1 MESLDAKSSL
11 FKLFNKFGVVKDV
24 YIPSKRRKVTNSRF
38 GFVRFDCHVAS
49 DMVVQKTN
57 GLLVDDKVLAVK
69 YAAYDRSVPSMRRPQ
84 ANSEALNPNRGKGIV
99 SHIGHKSFAE
109 ALQGDSTMVDVKA
122 SMTVKANEDGHG
134 WLYDSIII
142 RLNLDFSINSIR
154 SALKDIGLDQVVA
167 RQGGSRD
174 VILTFKSQ
182 EELQSNIQKIKDWF
196 KDWSQFVLEWR
207 PGIQIVQERC
217 VWLKCHGIPL
227 NLWNRSNINNIGA
240 LWGTVLQLEGDLSQP
255 KSFAYSRVQVVTTCM
270 ELINKTVHLVCKG
283 KLYPV
288 YVCEDLCVNPVECN
302 GVRKIGLDDCNSS
315 SKVEENEFT
324 NGECKRQDDVD
335 IAVNQF
341 GLSDAALPFSIEV
354 AQRKEL
360 CHCNCREAVDTVVE
374 ESRSD
379 VEVSRPTAIGGKG
392 AMMEECAPCPKSNNY
407 SLRCVEHA
415 SATGLFKSLSGSIDA
430 FGPGINLEVALG
442 PPNNDHIV
450 HGPVRMPNG
459 PLLTVGSNGSS
470 TRSFHVE
477 GPVLC
482 PASFL
487 NPDRS
492 AKKAGKKKVRM
503 EGFSRF
509 ARLYGHQSAAIG
521 RLPSKSVIFRPAAV
535 ALAHSELSE
544 GESSMHTYLLKEAQA
559 TVQLGKDLGI
569 NFCGQEEGVVDKII
583 EMKLKDKER
592 FLKDGNT

>member
-1 MESLDAKSSL
+1 MA
-11 FKLFNKFGVVKDV
+11 
-24 YIPSKRRKVTNSRF
+24 
-38 GFVRFDCHVAS
+38 
-49 DMVVQKTN
+49 VQKTN

-84 ANSEALNPNRGKGIV
+84 AISEALNPNRGKGIV

-167 RQGGSRD
+167 RQGGGRD

-217 VWLKCHGIPL
+217 VWLKCHGISL

-240 LWGTVLQLEGDLSQP
+240 LWGTVLQLAGDLSQP
-255 KSFAYSRVQVVTTCM
+255 KSFAHSRVQVVTTCM

-302 GVRKIGLDDCNSS
+302 GVRKMGLDDCNSS
-315 SKVEENEFT
+315 SKVEENEFID
-324 NGECKRQDDVD
+324 GECKRQDDVD

-360 CHCNCREAVDTVVE
+360 AHCNCREAVDTVVE

-392 AMMEECAPCPKSNNY
+392 AMMEECAPCPKTTAIGGKGAMMEECAPCPKSNDY

-442 PPNNDHIV
+442 PTNNDHIV

-459 PLLTVGSNGSS
+459 TLLTVGSNGSS

-569 NFCGQEEGVVDKII
+569 NFCGQEEGVVDKIM
-583 EMKLKDKER
+583 EMELKDKER